1 MFDGVV
7 GMVKVVDRIS
17 CLWLM
22 LRIMVVSSSRR
33 MLFGFLEHYSE
44 VVEEQQQVHWW

>member
-7 GMVKVVDRIS
+7 GSVKVVDRIS
-17 CLWLM
+17 WLLLM
-22 LRIMVVSSSRR
+22 IKIMVVSISRR

-44 VVEEQQQVHWW
+44 VVEEQQQVYWW